1 MGKTFNFISGA
12 LFGAAAGAIIGVAL
26 APRSGAETRAMAA
39 DIAND
44 AWDNM
49 RDTYEHGAEEARAAV
64 NDFGPMVDAKTD
76 DLRAK
81 VDLARER
88 MDQLREQLNDAISGG
103 NVTPAADV
111 VVENAVE
118 ADAEAARDIFAQ
130 HAPDAEINLLSGG
143 QPIYYYLISA
153 E

>member
-88 MDQLREQLNDAISGG
+88 MDQLRSTLSD
-103 NVTPAADV
+103 NVAAAADTV
-111 VVENAVE
+111 TSTATAVADKVGAAVPQAPATEAVDVHVEE
-118 ADAEAARDIFAQ
+118 SSEDAEA
-130 HAPDAEINLLSGG
+130 
-143 QPIYYYLISA
+143 
-153 E
+153 

>member
-1 MGKTFNFISGA
+1 MSPAHFLVLLPA
-12 LFGAAAGAIIGVAL
+12 LLSVL
-26 APRSGAETRAMAA
+26 LWPRARAETRAMAA

-49 RDTYEHGAEEARAAV
+49 RDTYEHSAEEARAAV

-118 ADAEAARDIFAQ
+118 ADTEAAEPSTEA
-130 HAPDAEINLLSGG
+130 
-143 QPIYYYLISA
+143 
-153 E
+153 